1 MKNSKLKSLSLSS
14 IQSFQ
19 FKLVTFIT
27 LNCSLNI
34 SNSHFSLT
42 IQRKLTEP
50 DIRKWPIFPLPRAKL
65 KIFKESNFYGEYR
78 S

>member
-50 DIRKWPIFPLPRAKL
+50 DIRKWPIFSVATSKAKDL
-65 KIFKESNFYGEYR
+65 QRIKFLR
-78 S
+78 